1 MLKIGLTGGIGSG
14 KTTVSDMFAEFG
26 VPVIDMDVIARQ
38 VVAPGSPALKD
49 ISRTFGATVFNKDG
63 SLNREALRQQIF
75 ESNELRVELEK
86 ILHPLIRAETE
97 QQLSRLQASYCIIV
111 IPLLTESKQQSL
123 VDRIL
128 VIDAPESLQ
137 ISRTM
142 RRDNISEQDARKILD
157 SQTDRTTR
165 LQSADDIIE
174 NSGDMDTLRLRVG
187 QLHEQYIRVAEKS
200 D

>member
-14 KTTVSDMFAEFG
+14 KTTVSNMFSEYG

-38 VVAPGSPALKD
+38 IVAPGSPALKD
-49 ISRTFGATVFNKDG
+49 ISRTFGANVLNKDG
-63 SLNREALRQQIF
+63 SLNREVLRQQIF
-75 ESNELRVELEK
+75 ESSELRIELEK

-97 QQLSRLQASYCIIV
+97 QQLSRLHAPYCIIV
-111 IPLLTESKQQSL
+111 IPLLTESQQQSL

-142 RRDNISEQDARKILD
+142 QRDNISEQDARKILD

-165 LQSADDIIE
+165 LQSADDVIE
-174 NSGDMDTLRLRVG
+174 NSGDMDTLRLRIG
-187 QLHEQYIRVAEKS
+187 QLHEQYIRVAEKP